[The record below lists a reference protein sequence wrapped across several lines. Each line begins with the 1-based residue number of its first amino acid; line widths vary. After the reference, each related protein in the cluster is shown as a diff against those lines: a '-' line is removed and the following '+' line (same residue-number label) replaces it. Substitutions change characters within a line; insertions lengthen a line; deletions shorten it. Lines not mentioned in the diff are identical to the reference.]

1 MLSGW
6 QHQRYFSKSQEAS
19 EQVALF
25 VKASGSMM
33 MVLELETAFI
43 LSKRQNFSIV
53 SVNYVD
59 KQNI

>member
-6 QHQRYFSKSQEAS
+6 QHQRYFSKSQEGS

-33 MVLELETAFI
+33 MMLELETAFI